1 MIKRFKTWLEEDVIV
16 EGLHAKKSPDLLKE
30 AYSFFPTNE
39 DEIDK
44 ELKGAGWETDTIDD
58 VKKLFKYLKKKDK
71 TPINL
76 DLSKKKNINVS
87 RTLQGGES
95 IDAII
100 TGSGISTFKIKWGNG
115 SSGNRGANNRGN
127 AFEKLFVDSLFAWFE
142 EGDEAVKDASV
153 LAAIH
158 DLDKEYGLGKNKEIW
173 IDLVGGENTPRPI
186 KYSGNK
192 ITLTNTKGKGLDVGP
207 SVTDVTVTDEKGKN
221 IYLSLKLG
229 GTTTFFNSGIKK
241 VLTKSEIDSGEI
253 KNKDG
258 KALLKLFGIDNKRF
272 CNIFNGKGKMKAGT
286 VTTSPNTAMI
296 SALLQSGIGYG
307 YHVIHKKSK
316 HVESKKMDAAA
327 MKAAA
332 KVGKCTIY
340 YGGKTGKGKRI
351 DMEFESA
358 YYQFK
363 LNIRDTQGKDGYPTR
378 MMCDFKSV
386 K

>member
-1 MIKRFKTWLEEDVIV
+1 MKRFKKFLEEDVIV
-16 EGLHAKKSPDLLKE
+16 EGLHAKKSLTLLKE
-30 AYSFFPTNE
+30 AYSFFPTN
-39 DEIDK
+39 DAEIDK
-44 ELKGAGWETDTIDD
+44 ELKGADWDKDTIDD

-76 DLSKKKNINVS
+76 DLKQKKNINVS

-100 TGSGISTFKIKWGNG
+100 TGSGITTFKIKWGNG

-127 AFEKLFVDSLFAWFE
+127 AFEGAFVDSLFAWFE
-142 EGDEAVKDASV
+142 EGDDAVKDAGMLSC
-153 LAAIH
+153 IQ
-158 DLDKEYGLGKNKEIW
+158 DLDKTYNLSKNKEIW

-186 KYSGNK
+186 KYSGSK

-207 SVTDVTVTDEKGKN
+207 SVTDVTVTDEKGNN

-229 GTTTFFNSGIKK
+229 GTTTFFNCGIKK

-258 KALLKLFGIDNKRF
+258 QALLKLFGIDNKRF

-286 VTTSPNTAMI
+286 VTTSPNTSMI

-307 YHVIHKKSK
+307 YHVIHKKGSSI
-316 HVESKKMDAAA
+316 ESKKMDSAA

-332 KVGKCTIY
+332 KVGKCTIH

-351 DMEFESA
+351 DMEFQSA